1 MRDLLPFL
9 PASFFP
15 LLGDIKQSEALSINS
30 SNFRL
35 ATSEGV
41 FLLKRWSRS
50 ANFADLEKT
59 LALMSWLESRQL
71 PVPEPIKF
79 LDGEILL
86 SLDSGVW
93 SLFSFIEGEYFSGAG
108 GELEAAAEMS
118 GRVMETLSQLPSNY
132 WPATGAKHFTA
143 SDADIFDRAE
153 DASSNWNELFGT
165 EYASLLTKCWPILMR
180 EWDQLVDSG
189 LGDGAV
195 QASHFDLH
203 PHNILV
209 SNNIVTAV
217 LDFES
222 CRLMHPG
229 YSLGFAALKQCR
241 QTVALHQLKE
251 NAALVGARYTTRLV
265 DCYPDTVHIVSR
277 IGDFAVSEALRRICI
292 ILRLNIESGDKTW
305 NHVLPIQLGH
315 IGEARALFGY

>member
-1 MRDLLPFL
+1 M
-9 PASFFP
+9 
-15 LLGDIKQSEALSINS
+15 
-30 SNFRL
+30 

-50 ANFADLEKT
+50 AKAADLEKT
-59 LALMSWLESRQL
+59 LALMSWLELRQI

-79 LDGEILL
+79 LDGEVLL
-86 SLDSGVW
+86 SLDSGAW

-108 GELEAAAEMS
+108 DQLEAAAEMS
-118 GRVMETLSQLPSNY
+118 GRLMETLSQLPSNY
-132 WPATGAKHFTA
+132 WPESGAKYFTT
-143 SDADIFDRAE
+143 SDSDLLNRVKDT
-153 DASSNWNELFGT
+153 SSNWNKLFGA
-165 EYASLLTKCWPILMR
+165 EYASLSTEGWPVLMR
-180 EWDQLVDSG
+180 EWDQLFDSG
-189 LGDGAV
+189 LGDAIV

-209 SNNIVTAV
+209 SRNTVTAL

-222 CRLMHPG
+222 CKLMQPG
-229 YSLGFAALKQCR
+229 YALSFGALKQCR

-251 NAALVGARYTTRLV
+251 SAALVGARYTTRLV
-265 DCYPDTVHIVSR
+265 DCYPDADHIVSR

-292 ILRLNIESGDKTW
+292 ILRLNLESGDKTW